1 MGWSWGSSPVNKN
14 FSSNITSNPPN
25 ITTHTSNNNQVIPQ
39 LYEPQQ
45 CDLVYSLQM
54 PCTMRLNK
62 FKPYKNPKIILRGD
76 TKKLTITSNA
86 IRDAEEL
93 GYLISQMQSLWSSA
107 TLPKRDS
114 WSRCQATS
122 STTAVCPVNTLLA
135 LITWLQKVI
144 KTCFSMDPSPGLL
157 PQFHLCPRDRV
168 SGHRWQRVDVRSCLG
183 SRTGHTYMAGSITW
197 LLEMFSLICI
207 CVAPFQ
213 GPPSLN
219 LDISQKHSTIMR
231 IIEACK
237 PYPSFL
243 WSLKQKP
250 GLHLWLCLWWS
261 IRSLYHMMIL

>member
-1 MGWSWGSSPVNKN
+1 
-14 FSSNITSNPPN
+14 
-25 ITTHTSNNNQVIPQ
+25 
-39 LYEPQQ
+39 
-45 CDLVYSLQM
+45 M

-62 FKPYKNPKIILRGD
+62 FKPYKNPKIISRGD
-76 TKKLTITSNA
+76 TKKLTITSNV
-86 IRDAEEL
+86 IRELWCRRAGLPDVPDAEFVVICDASKEGLVEQMPGNVLDHGGVSREHTL
-93 GYLISQMQSLWSSA
+93 GIDHLIA
-107 TLPKRDS
+107 KG
-114 WSRCQATS
+114 
-122 STTAVCPVNTLLA
+122 
-135 LITWLQKVI
+135 I
-144 KTCFSMDPSPGLL
+144 KTGFSMDPSPGLL

-168 SGHRWQRVDVRSCLG
+168 SGHRLQRVDARSCLG

-243 WSLKQKP
+243 WYLKQKP
-250 GLHLWLCLWWS
+250 GVHFWLCLWWS
-261 IRSLYHMMIL
+261 IWSLYHMMIL

>member
-1 MGWSWGSSPVNKN
+1 
-14 FSSNITSNPPN
+14 
-25 ITTHTSNNNQVIPQ
+25 
-39 LYEPQQ
+39 
-45 CDLVYSLQM
+45 
-54 PCTMRLNK
+54 
-62 FKPYKNPKIILRGD
+62 
-76 TKKLTITSNA
+76 
-86 IRDAEEL
+86 
-93 GYLISQMQSLWSSA
+93 MQSLWSSA

-114 WSRCQATS
+114 WSRCHATS

-135 LITWLQKVI
+135 LITWWERIMVNYSWLGLWIQ
-144 KTCFSMDPSPGLL
+144 TQPGW
-157 PQFHLCPRDRV
+157 PQQFHWCPRGKESDRH
-168 SGHRWQRVDVRSCLG
+168 SQREDVRSCLG

-197 LLEMFSLICI
+197 FLEMFSLICI